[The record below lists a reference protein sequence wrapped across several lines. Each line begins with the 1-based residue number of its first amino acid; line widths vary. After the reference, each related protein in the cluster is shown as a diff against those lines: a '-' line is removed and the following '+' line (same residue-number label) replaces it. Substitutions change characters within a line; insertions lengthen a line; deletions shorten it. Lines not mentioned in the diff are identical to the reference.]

1 MALQRSRS
9 KQGERNNVPYLTAQ
23 ALKPRQAGRGMV
35 ETVAIK
41 PIGIVR
47 NDIATIIV
55 GKVKGWNM
63 KIPGNT
69 NAGDFVHGACPTAFP
84 LDWHGY
90 WMRRRVKCVVL

>member
-1 MALQRSRS
+1 MALQGVRS

-23 ALKPRQAGRGMV
+23 TLKPRLAGRGMV
-35 ETVAIK
+35 ETFAIK
-41 PIGIVR
+41 PIGIIR

-55 GKVKGWNM
+55 GKVKGWSM

-69 NAGDFVHGACPTAFP
+69 TTGDFIHGACPTDFP

-90 WMRRRVKCVVL
+90 WIRRRVKCVVL